1 MKIYLYICKKKEKRK
16 KLHVT
21 CSWKEEV
28 YLRLDVPS
36 DIRGVVE
43 YCDSLY
49 ILLSPVGSELV

>member
-1 MKIYLYICKKKEKRK
+1 MKK

-49 ILLSPVGSELV
+49 ILVSPVGSELV